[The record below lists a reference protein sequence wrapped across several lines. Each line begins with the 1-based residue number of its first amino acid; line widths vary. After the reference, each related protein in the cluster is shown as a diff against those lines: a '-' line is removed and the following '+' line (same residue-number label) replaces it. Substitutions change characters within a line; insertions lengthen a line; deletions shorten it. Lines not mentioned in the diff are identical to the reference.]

1 MLWVEKGRVCGEWLC
16 GGLTGLP
23 PGLPERG
30 GDGGVSLH
38 GPLQPLAVGRRPEP
52 PTLHLRLQQPHPAGD
67 AQAHHQPLAK
77 QNCN

>member
-16 GGLTGLP
+16 DLGLP
-23 PGLPERG
+23 PGLSERG

-52 PTLHLRLQQPHPAGD
+52 TALHLRLEQPHPAPT
-67 AQAHHQPLAK
+67 HKRTISPLAK
-77 QNCN
+77 QKN